1 MEKQKSLAD
10 WKGFYVTWRNLVEK
24 ASNHRFSQG
33 RQLAVR
39 YRNTA
44 KHMVKRLEA
53 GVLVGVLLLIL
64 LGGCS
69 AGAGAGLDWHLF
81 YPEDEKQQVN
91 ADGTSS
97 SSKFGD
103 PAGSREQV
111 TQHGVTMLR
120 NNLPM
125 VGEDK

>member
-10 WKGFYVTWRNLVEK
+10 WKGFYITWRNLVEK
-24 ASNHRFSQG
+24 ASNHRFSRG

-53 GVLVGVLLLIL
+53 GVLVCLLLLIL

-69 AGAGAGLDWHLF
+69 AGVGVGADCDIF
-81 YPEDEKQQVN
+81 YPEKEWVN
-91 ADGTSS
+91 ADGTSG
-97 SSKFGD
+97 KFGD
-103 PAGSREQV
+103 PAESREQV
-111 TQHGVTMLR
+111 TRHGVSMQR
-120 NNLPM
+120 NNLPTI
-125 VGEDK
+125 GGSN